1 MRATLLLPAQHASI
15 MNDPKT
21 ILEPIAGY
29 LLDLRAKLRND
40 IFVPHSLTK
49 LQNIARL
56 KSRTNATTVIEVG
69 SFKGVTTRRLSYI
82 FSTVHSIEID
92 QKLFAQAQ
100 RRCAGR
106 KNVNLHHG
114 DGTQVLQELAPI
126 VSDCIVF
133 LDGHFS
139 GGDTGQ
145 GDEPEPVLA
154 ELSSIGDNLPNFVGI
169 VIDDFHEFGL
179 APGWPK
185 KSEVLAKLE
194 HVMPEPVW
202 LHAVMHDQFVS
213 LRR

>member
-1 MRATLLLPAQHASI
+1 
-15 MNDPKT
+15 
-21 ILEPIAGY
+21 
-29 LLDLRAKLRND
+29 
-40 IFVPHSLTK
+40 
-49 LQNIARL
+49 
-56 KSRTNATTVIEVG
+56 
-69 SFKGVTTRRLSYI
+69 LSYI
-82 FSTVHSIEID
+82 FSKVHSIEID
-92 QKLFAQAQ
+92 QKLFAHAQ

-106 KNVNLHHG
+106 KNVTLHYG
-114 DGTQVLQELAPI
+114 DGKHVLGELALN

-154 ELSSIGDNLPNFVGI
+154 ELDSIGDNLSHFVGI
-169 VIDDFHEFGL
+169 VIDDFHEFGM

-185 KSEVLAKLE
+185 KSDVLAKLE
-194 HVMPEPVW
+194 RVMPEPEW